1 MKALEKVERLK
12 AELDSLRPLN
22 AEAEARIM
30 QKFRLDWNYHS
41 NNIEGNSLTYGETKA
56 LILFGIT
63 AQGKPLKDHFEIT
76 GHNEAINW
84 ILEIVKDKSTLTETF
99 IRELH
104 TLLLKESSYK
114 EALTPEGKPT
124 RRKIEVGKYKTQPNH
139 VITVT
144 GETFY
149 FATPEETPAKMQELV
164 KWFRNEKEKPDVNS
178 IILAA
183 LFHYRFIRIHP
194 FDDGNGR
201 VARILMNFILMQ
213 FGYPPVI
220 IKTED
225 KENYFA
231 VLRLADADELEPF
244 IEYIAQNL
252 IHSLEVMIKGAKG
265 EDIEEPDDLDK
276 ELALLDKKLEKAGR
290 KIKAV
295 KSFQTINE
303 LFDESL
309 IPLAKY
315 LENQCSKFKRFY
327 IDTLYIIQVNQF
339 KSNRNISEAK
349 TLFEY
354 LDTIQ
359 NTSEKMF
366 GKLQEVDSQTEAYVE
381 KDIET
386 AKKRIKSLTNGF
398 IFQFRFT
405 SFNREYIEAFNHN
418 STVYVLLN
426 KKNYVVSN
434 STQTIQFKKLYS
446 EALGQDEIKLLVK
459 TEIEKHKAYIEENL
473 KKLQLKN

>member
-1 MKALEKVERLK
+1 MEILEKVEQLK
-12 AELDSLRPLN
+12 AELDALRPLDG
-22 AEAEARIM
+22 EAEARVM

-84 ILEIVKDKSTLTETF
+84 IMEVIKDKTPLTEVF

-104 TLLLKESSYK
+104 TLLLKESTYK
-114 EALTPEGKPT
+114 NAETSEGKPT

-139 VITVT
+139 VITAT

-164 KWFRNEKEKPDVNS
+164 EWFRKEKENPDLNPV
-178 IILAA
+178 ILAS

-225 KENYFA
+225 KENYYA
-231 VLRLADADELEPF
+231 VLRLADADQLEPF
-244 IEYIAQNL
+244 IGYIAENL
-252 IHSLEVMIKGAKG
+252 VRSLEIMVKGAKG

-276 ELALLDKKLEKAGR
+276 ELALLDTKLRKFGGKLIKRTREVVISTFDSSIEPLLNRLITDYQKFEKFYIQNIAFMGIAKATKNPPPQFENALTSAKSVDDLRQLLFSIHLENNPTIMVSYHYNGINRHRLKELNFKSHLNIKFNELDYEVIESNEKMVNSMFKKKYSQVLSSGE
-290 KIKAV
+290 
-295 KSFQTINE
+295 INE
-303 LFDESL
+303 IARKS
-309 IPLAKY
+309 AKRHTD
-315 LENQCSKFKRFY
+315 F
-327 IDTLYIIQVNQF
+327 
-339 KSNRNISEAK
+339 
-349 TLFEY
+349 
-354 LDTIQ
+354 
-359 NTSEKMF
+359 
-366 GKLQEVDSQTEAYVE
+366 
-381 KDIET
+381 
-386 AKKRIKSLTNGF
+386 
-398 IFQFRFT
+398 
-405 SFNREYIEAFNHN
+405 
-418 STVYVLLN
+418 
-426 KKNYVVSN
+426 
-434 STQTIQFKKLYS
+434 
-446 EALGQDEIKLLVK
+446 
-459 TEIEKHKAYIEENL
+459 IEKTIIDSDD
-473 KKLQLKN
+473 

>member
-1 MKALEKVERLK
+1 MDALEKAEQLK
-12 AELDSLRPLN
+12 QELDSLRPLD

-41 NNIEGNSLTYGETKA
+41 NNLEGNSLTYGETKA

-84 ILEIVKDKSTLTETF
+84 ILEVIKDETPLTEKF

-114 EALTPEGKPT
+114 EAQTAEGKPT

-139 VITVT
+139 VVTVT

-149 FATPEETPAKMQELV
+149 FATPEETPAKMHELIE
-164 KWFRNEKEKPDVNS
+164 WFRNEKEKQGVNP

-201 VARILMNFILMQ
+201 TARILMNFILMQ
-213 FGYPPVI
+213 FGYPPII

-231 VLRLADADELEPF
+231 VLRLADADQLQPF

-252 IHSLEVMIKGAKG
+252 VRSLEIMIKGAKG
-265 EDIEEPDDLDK
+265 EDIEESDDLDK
-276 ELALLDKKLEKAGR
+276 ELALLERRLRMFGEKIEVAKSKTVLFNFLEKSFKTLIIEFIKTGEKFERFYSQNIFSVSINESTIYQNKNFLETEYKSFMQKFTDSNSIALHYVFYALNQVGLENNDFSFTIKLE
-290 KIKAV
+290 
-295 KSFQTINE
+295 F
-303 LFDESL
+303 
-309 IPLAKY
+309 
-315 LENQCSKFKRFY
+315 
-327 IDTLYIIQVNQF
+327 
-339 KSNRNISEAK
+339 
-349 TLFEY
+349 
-354 LDTIQ
+354 
-359 NTSEKMF
+359 
-366 GKLQEVDSQTEAYVE
+366 
-381 KDIET
+381 
-386 AKKRIKSLTNGF
+386 SLTNYS
-398 IFQFRFT
+398 ISLAYFQNTFHKT
-405 SFNREYIEAFNHN
+405 E
-418 STVYVLLN
+418 
-426 KKNYVVSN
+426 
-434 STQTIQFKKLYS
+434 KLYS
-446 EALGQDEIKLLVK
+446 EELGFKEI
-459 TEIEKHKAYIEENL
+459 IELMKIISKKHKEYIEQKISDFQNRES
-473 KKLQLKN
+473 

>member
-1 MKALEKVERLK
+1 MQAIEKAEQLK
-12 AELDSLRPLN
+12 NELDSLRPLN

-41 NNIEGNSLTYGETKA
+41 NNLEGNSLTYGETKA

-84 ILEIVKDKSTLTETF
+84 ILEVVKDETPLTEKF

-104 TLLLKESSYK
+104 TLLLKETSYK
-114 EALTPEGKPT
+114 EAQTPNGKPT

-149 FATPEETPAKMQELV
+149 FATPEETPSKMHDLIE
-164 KWFRNEKEKPDVNS
+164 WFRKEKEKPDVNP

-201 VARILMNFILMQ
+201 TARILMNFILMQ

-231 VLRLADADELEPF
+231 VLRLADADQLEPF
-244 IEYIAQNL
+244 VEYMAQNL
-252 IHSLEVMIKGAKG
+252 VRSLEIMIRGAKG
-265 EDIEEPDDLDK
+265 ESIEEPDDLDK
-276 ELALLDKKLEKAGR
+276 EIALLER
-290 KIKAV
+290 KIR
-295 KSFQTINE
+295 TIGQ
-303 LFDESL
+303 
-309 IPLAKY
+309 K
-315 LENQCSKFKRFY
+315 
-327 IDTLYIIQVNQF
+327 
-339 KSNRNISEAK
+339 
-349 TLFEY
+349 
-354 LDTIQ
+354 
-359 NTSEKMF
+359 
-366 GKLQEVDSQTEAYVE
+366 
-381 KDIET
+381 IE
-386 AKKRIKSLTNGF
+386 
-398 IFQFRFT
+398 
-405 SFNREYIEAFNHN
+405 
-418 STVYVLLN
+418 
-426 KKNYVVSN
+426 
-434 STQTIQFKKLYS
+434 
-446 EALGQDEIKLLVK
+446 
-459 TEIEKHKAYIEENL
+459 
-473 KKLQLKN
+473 

>member
-1 MKALEKVERLK
+1 MNPLERAEKLK
-12 AELDSLRPLN
+12 NDLDNLRPLDR
-22 AEAEARIM
+22 EAEARIM

-41 NNIEGNSLTYGETKA
+41 NNLEGNSLTYGETKA

-84 ILEIVKDKSTLTETF
+84 ILEIVKGETMLTEAF
-99 IRELH
+99 IRQLH

-114 EALTPEGKPT
+114 EAKTPDGKPT

-149 FATPEETPAKMQELV
+149 FATPEETPAKMHDLIE
-164 KWFRNEKEKPDVNS
+164 WFRKEKDRADVNP

-213 FGYPPVI
+213 FGYPPAI

-225 KENYFA
+225 KENYYA

-252 IHSLEVMIKGAKG
+252 VRSLEIMIRGAKG
-265 EDIEEPDDLDK
+265 ESIEEPEDLDK
-276 ELALLDKKLEKAGR
+276 ELALIELQFKDKVKTIKEFKSPEIVSEFIKLYFPKMVSNF
-290 KIKAV
+290 IKSSQKFDRFYK
-295 KSFQTINE
+295 KSSFIFEYGIIPSINE
-303 LFDESL
+303 LVVHKVVFE
-309 IPLAKY
+309 IP
-315 LENQCSKFKRFY
+315 R
-327 IDTLYIIQVNQF
+327 
-339 KSNRNISEAK
+339 SE
-349 TLFEY
+349 L
-354 LDTIQ
+354 Q
-359 NTSEKMF
+359 NKD
-366 GKLQEVDSQTEAYVE
+366 VTELL
-381 KDIET
+381 
-386 AKKRIKSLTNGF
+386 SLT
-398 IFQFRFT
+398 
-405 SFNREYIEAFNHN
+405 
-418 STVYVLLN
+418 V
-426 KKNYVVSN
+426 
-434 STQTIQFKKLYS
+434 S
-446 EALGQDEIKLLVK
+446 EALKILESV
-459 TEIEKHKAYIEENL
+459 EIEKLASFDFKFLFDWIIPDVSERDAYLSLIGIWFHENVYEIYNSEYKKFSLAIEKDYSKILYDDEIQKIVRSEANRHKEHLADLL
-473 KKLQLKN
+473 KTL

>member
-1 MKALEKVERLK
+1 MNALEQAEQLK
-12 AELDSLRPLN
+12 NELDNLRPLN

-84 ILEIVKDKSTLTETF
+84 VIDLVKGETELTEAF
-99 IRELH
+99 IRQLH
-104 TLLLKESSYK
+104 ALLLKESSYK
-114 EALTPEGKPT
+114 EALTPDGKPT
-124 RRKIEVGKYKTQPNH
+124 RRKIEVGKYKTMPNH
-139 VITVT
+139 VVTVT

-149 FATPEETPAKMQELV
+149 FATPEETPSRMHELLE
-164 KWFRNEKEKPDVNS
+164 WFRKERKKSDVNP

-225 KENYFA
+225 KENYYA

-252 IHSLEVMIKGAKG
+252 IRSVEIMIRGAKG
-265 EDIEEPDDLDK
+265 ESIEEPDDLDK
-276 ELALLDKKLEKAGR
+276 EIALLER
-290 KIKAV
+290 KVRTIGQKIEVQRSKDAIIKVFDISIAPLAH
-295 KSFQTINE
+295 E
-303 LFDESL
+303 LFTEFR
-309 IPLAKY
+309 
-315 LENQCSKFKRFY
+315 KFDKFY
-327 IDTLYIIQVNQF
+327 IQFDARISIDGRYLLGKQETTIHYAINHLNETESVPSIIE
-339 KSNRNISEAK
+339 IS
-349 TLFEY
+349 Y
-354 LDTIQ
+354 LHQEFSQDG
-359 NTSEKMF
+359 F
-366 GKLQEVDSQTEAYVE
+366 GKLAY
-381 KDIET
+381 ET
-386 AKKRIKSLTNGF
+386 KLKIKFELTK
-398 IFQFRFT
+398 FT
-405 SFNREYIEAFNHN
+405 
-418 STVYVLLN
+418 
-426 KKNYVVSN
+426 VSDKEDQILY
-434 STQTIQFKKLYS
+434 SKLYS
-446 EALGQDEIKLLVK
+446 EELTEEEIKKLVRNEK
-459 TEIEKHKAYIEENL
+459 QKHLEFIKNKYEEIERNR
-473 KKLQLKN
+473 

>member
-1 MKALEKVERLK
+1 MKTLEETEQLK
-12 AELDSLRPLN
+12 AELDSLRPLDS
-22 AEAEARIM
+22 EAEARIM

-84 ILEIVKDKSTLTETF
+84 ILEIVKGETVLTEAF
-99 IRELH
+99 IRQLH

-149 FATPEETPAKMQELV
+149 FATPEETPAKMHDLLE
-164 KWFRNEKEKPDVNS
+164 WFRKEKERSAVNP

-201 VARILMNFILMQ
+201 TARILMNFILMQ
-213 FGYPPVI
+213 FGFPPVI

-225 KENYFA
+225 KENYYA

-244 IEYIAQNL
+244 IEYITENL
-252 IHSLEVMIKGAKG
+252 IRSLEIMIRGAKG
-265 EDIEEPDDLDK
+265 ENIEEPDDLDRELTLLERRLKAISPKK
-276 ELALLDKKLEKAGR
+276 EVKKSKKLLSMLIDNSINPLFIEFKKACDKFARFYLITEFYIYIDETGYRIIRDYLGLENKEITKSRRILIFCQYTKFKEEGFGSFDFESRFSFRLEPKNYSIRNANDEIVYEKKYSEQLSYEEIKKIVSLEIER
-290 KIKAV
+290 HKKFIEEKIKFPER
-295 KSFQTINE
+295 KSTK
-303 LFDESL
+303 L
-309 IPLAKY
+309 I
-315 LENQCSKFKRFY
+315 
-327 IDTLYIIQVNQF
+327 
-339 KSNRNISEAK
+339 
-349 TLFEY
+349 
-354 LDTIQ
+354 
-359 NTSEKMF
+359 
-366 GKLQEVDSQTEAYVE
+366 
-381 KDIET
+381 
-386 AKKRIKSLTNGF
+386 
-398 IFQFRFT
+398 
-405 SFNREYIEAFNHN
+405 
-418 STVYVLLN
+418 
-426 KKNYVVSN
+426 
-434 STQTIQFKKLYS
+434 
-446 EALGQDEIKLLVK
+446 
-459 TEIEKHKAYIEENL
+459 
-473 KKLQLKN
+473 

>member
-1 MKALEKVERLK
+1 
-12 AELDSLRPLN
+12 
-22 AEAEARIM
+22 M

-84 ILEIVKDKSTLTETF
+84 ILEIVKDERPLTETF

-149 FATPEETPAKMQELV
+149 FAAPEETPAKMQELTE
-164 KWFRNEKEKPDVNS
+164 WFKNEKEKTDVNP

-225 KENYFA
+225 KENYYA
-231 VLRLADADELEPF
+231 VLRLADVGELQPF
-244 IEYIAQNL
+244 IEYIMQNL
-252 IHSLEVMIKGAKG
+252 IRSLEIMIRGAKG
-265 EDIEEPDDLDK
+265 ESIEEPDDLDK
-276 ELALLDKKLEKAGR
+276 ELLLLEKKLNVQESGR
-290 KIKAV
+290 I
-295 KSFQTINE
+295 TRNRE
-303 LFDESL
+303 LLYDFFNHQLSHL
-309 IPLAKY
+309 IQRF
-315 LENQCSKFKRFY
+315 LEVSDKFKRFY
-327 IDTLYIIQVNQF
+327 LESEVFLVIDLSRAFKLKAITLNEIKEIFHQNIDDNTRHFLIIYKFKALKAVNE
-339 KSNRNISEAK
+339 SEINFDSPVEV
-349 TLFEY
+349 LF
-354 LDTIQ
+354 
-359 NTSEKMF
+359 
-366 GKLQEVDSQTEAYVE
+366 G
-381 KDIET
+381 
-386 AKKRIKSLTNGF
+386 LT
-398 IFQFRFT
+398 T
-405 SFNREYIEAFNHN
+405 Y
-418 STVYVLLN
+418 
-426 KKNYVVSN
+426 
-434 STQTIQFKKLYS
+434 
-446 EALGQDEIKLLVK
+446 EIKLTQFHVHSDFNNIK
-459 TEIEKHKAYIEENL
+459 EPIEKPYSQPLTEKEITDLVTFGVNHHKKFIEDSFE
-473 KKLQLKN
+473 KFKVE

>member
-1 MKALEKVERLK
+1 MEALEKAGQLK
-12 AELDSLRPLN
+12 NELDNLRPLN

-41 NNIEGNSLTYGETKA
+41 NNLEGNSLTYGETKA

-84 ILEIVKDKSTLTETF
+84 ILEIVKGETVLTEAF
-99 IRELH
+99 IRQLH

-114 EALTPEGKPT
+114 EALTAEGKPT
-124 RRKIEVGKYKTQPNH
+124 RRKIEVGKYKSQPNH
-139 VITVT
+139 VITIT

-149 FATPEETPAKMQELV
+149 FATPEETPAKMHDLIE
-164 KWFRNEKEKPDVNS
+164 WFRKEKDKPEVNP

-225 KENYFA
+225 KENYYA

-252 IHSLEVMIKGAKG
+252 VRSLEIMIKGAKG
-265 EDIEEPDDLDK
+265 ENIEEPNDLDK
-276 ELALLDKKLEKAGR
+276 ELALLER
-290 KIKAV
+290 
-295 KSFQTINE
+295 
-303 LFDESL
+303 
-309 IPLAKY
+309 
-315 LENQCSKFKRFY
+315 
-327 IDTLYIIQVNQF
+327 
-339 KSNRNISEAK
+339 
-349 TLFEY
+349 
-354 LDTIQ
+354 
-359 NTSEKMF
+359 
-366 GKLQEVDSQTEAYVE
+366 
-381 KDIET
+381 
-386 AKKRIKSLTNGF
+386 RIKSISPKKGVKKSKKSLSMLVDNS
-398 IFQFRFT
+398 I
-405 SFNREYIEAFNHN
+405 NPLYIEFNKACDKFARFYLK
-418 STVYVLLN
+418 TEFYIYIDETGYRIIKDYLGLEN
-426 KKNYVVSN
+426 KEIAKSRRILIFCQYTKFKEEGFGNFDFESRFSLRLETKNYSIRNANDEIVYE
-434 STQTIQFKKLYS
+434 KKYS
-446 EALGQDEIKLLVK
+446 EQLSCEETNKIVSL
-459 TEIEKHKAYIEENL
+459 EIERHKKFIEEKIDLPKRKSTKL
-473 KKLQLKN
+473 K

>member
-1 MKALEKVERLK
+1 MEK
-12 AELDSLRPLN
+12 AETLKMELDKLRPIDS
-22 AEAEARIM
+22 EAEARIM

-84 ILEIVKDKSTLTETF
+84 ILEIVKDEMALTEKF

-104 TLLLKESSYK
+104 TLLLKESSFK
-114 EALTPEGKPT
+114 EAKTPDGKLT

-149 FATPEETPAKMQELV
+149 FASPVETPAKMQELV
-164 KWFRNEKEKPDVNS
+164 EWFRKEKKKANVNP

-225 KENYFA
+225 KENYYA
-231 VLRLADADELEPF
+231 VLRLADAGELEPF
-244 IEYIAQNL
+244 IEYITENL
-252 IHSLEVMIKGAKG
+252 IRSLEIMIRGAKG

-276 ELALLDKKLEKAGR
+276 ELALLKQKVKNVGKHLEISKTKEVLLDVFKKSIEPLINRFIEVCEKFKDFYFKTDFLIYSGRETLQRKKFKSINDLKFFLIHYDDIRDITLEFVFTNFRQTGFEEFEHISQILIKFEITHYKIFEWNEEVYKKFYSEQLSQQEINKIVRSLAEIHKNVIEKSVDLKLE
-290 KIKAV
+290 
-295 KSFQTINE
+295 
-303 LFDESL
+303 
-309 IPLAKY
+309 
-315 LENQCSKFKRFY
+315 
-327 IDTLYIIQVNQF
+327 
-339 KSNRNISEAK
+339 
-349 TLFEY
+349 
-354 LDTIQ
+354 
-359 NTSEKMF
+359 
-366 GKLQEVDSQTEAYVE
+366 
-381 KDIET
+381 
-386 AKKRIKSLTNGF
+386 
-398 IFQFRFT
+398 
-405 SFNREYIEAFNHN
+405 
-418 STVYVLLN
+418 
-426 KKNYVVSN
+426 
-434 STQTIQFKKLYS
+434 
-446 EALGQDEIKLLVK
+446 
-459 TEIEKHKAYIEENL
+459 
-473 KKLQLKN
+473 